1 MTRSRRRWGLLA
13 RDSDAPPTAVPRLR
27 SAPLPV
33 RLGIL
38 AVATNLVPLV
48 LPLSLPLA
56 AAAWRSVWS
65 PAGARLPT
73 AASRPVTPLPVRRS
87 GESG

>member
-1 MTRSRRRWGLLA
+1 LTRSRRRWGLLA

-38 AVATNLVPLV
+38 AVATNLVPPV

-56 AAAWRSVWS
+56 AAAVAVGLVTRRREA
-65 PAGARLPT
+65 PHGGQPARDAAAGAAL
-73 AASRPVTPLPVRRS
+73 